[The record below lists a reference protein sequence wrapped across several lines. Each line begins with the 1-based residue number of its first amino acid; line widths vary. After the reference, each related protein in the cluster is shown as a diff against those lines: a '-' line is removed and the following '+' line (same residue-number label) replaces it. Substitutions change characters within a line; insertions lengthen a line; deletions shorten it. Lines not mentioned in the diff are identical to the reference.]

1 MQYLLV
7 ARGGLCVGGVSYFF
21 MQAEEGIRDAHWGLE
36 FRRVL
41 FRSGAGDD
49 HVAGLERDEGRNVA
63 DQKAKAEDHPRRAVV
78 LPQLAIDPGGEAD
91 VGDLTLVVKRDQP
104 WSHRAARVEVLALRH
119 VELAVA
125 QPIANRS
132 LVAQRN
138 RSDMAER
145 IALVDLPSG
154 FTEDRKR
161 VV

>member
-1 MQYLLV
+1 MQRPPPRSTRTDTLV
-7 ARGGLCVGGVSYFF
+7 PYTTLY
-21 MQAEEGIRDAHWGLE
+21 
-36 FRRVL
+36 
-41 FRSGAGDD
+41 RSAGDD

-78 LPQLAIDPGGEAD
+78 LPQLAIDSGGEAD
-91 VGDLTLVVKRDQP
+91 VGDLALVVKRDQP

-145 IALVDLPSG
+145 IALVDMSAG
-154 FTEDRKR
+154 FADHENQLAFIVEIGRAH
-161 VV
+161 V